1 VREKGS
7 PLTIA
12 ALLLAA
18 MIFAVDVFTRFDG
31 AVAVL
36 YTAVVLLV
44 APAGRRAVMAAGAG
58 TAVLALTAFVA
69 GHIGDF
75 TDGALSR
82 LAVSLT
88 AIAITTVLSIRDRA
102 SRTTLGEQARIL
114 ELSHD
119 TVIIR
124 DPDDI
129 ILFWNDGAEHLYGW
143 TRKEAVGRNCSELL
157 QCEFPRTEV
166 GAALEETGH
175 WSGELVRT
183 RRDGT
188 RLVLASRWLLRRD
201 PDGRPVGVIESS
213 ADLTRQRIAAAQVEA
228 SERRYRTIFDAA
240 GFAAWESDCSGT
252 NQVLEAVPAGTDLGS
267 WLRAEPDRVRQAF
280 QAAVVLEA
288 NSAAV
293 ALFEAQDRT
302 DLVGTSIT
310 ARYLP
315 ESTEALIG
323 IFEAL
328 ISGQHTAESEVRLA
342 TFSGRVVDV
351 VLRITRLPGDGPY
364 ARVLVMAFDVTERN
378 EARARVEQIS
388 AELAHA
394 ARVSMLGQLAAS
406 IAHEVN
412 QPLAAIVNYGKSA
425 RRWLGRAK
433 PDLDEVSS
441 CVDKMLS
448 NATRAADV
456 VSRVRAMARKE
467 VAEAQLLDLSELIE
481 DAIALVQREARIAGI
496 KVRRTGSAN
505 LPPVLAD
512 KVQVQQVMMNLL
524 LNAIHAMQEVR
535 GRPRELCIETSAS
548 PAAMARVAVID
559 CGIGFAR
566 GGEAKLFEPFFT
578 TKPNGMGM
586 GLSICKSLI
595 EAQGGRIFA
604 SNNDGF
610 GATVA
615 FTLPLAKGRRE
626 GDLIS
631 SYDGEK

>member
-1 VREKGS
+1 M
-7 PLTIA
+7 TIA

-44 APAGRRAVMAAGAG
+44 APAGRKAVMAAGAG

-143 TRKEAVGRNCSELL
+143 TRKEAVGRNCGELL

-166 GAALEETGH
+166 GAALQETGH

-252 NQVLEAVPAGTDLGS
+252 NQVLAALPAGTDLGS

-280 QAAVVLEA
+280 QAAVVLDA

-293 ALFEAQDRT
+293 ALFEAQDRA

-328 ISGQHTAESEVRLA
+328 IGGQHTAESEVRLA

-351 VLRITRLPGDGPY
+351 VLRITRLPADGPY

-425 RRWLGRAK
+425 RRWLGRAQ

-448 NATRAADV
+448 NATRAAEV

-496 KVRRTGSAN
+496 KVRRTGSTN
-505 LPPVLAD
+505 LPPVLGD

-535 GRPRELCIETSAS
+535 GRPRELCIETSVS

-559 CGIGFAR
+559 CGIGFAP

-604 SNNDGF
+604 SNNDGL

-615 FTLPLAKGRRE
+615 FTLPLAQGRRKE
-626 GDLIS
+626 DLIS

>member
-1 VREKGS
+1 M
-7 PLTIA
+7 TIA

-88 AIAITTVLSIRDRA
+88 VIAITTVLSIRDRA

-157 QCEFPRTEV
+157 QCEFPRIEV
-166 GAALEETGH
+166 GAALQETGH

-351 VLRITRLPGDGPY
+351 VLRITRLPGDGPF

-448 NATRAADV
+448 NATRAAEV

-524 LNAIHAMQEVR
+524 LNAIHAMQELR
-535 GRPRELCIETSAS
+535 GRPRELCIETSVS

-559 CGIGFAR
+559 CGIGFAP

-615 FTLPLAKGRRE
+615 FTLPLAQGRRE

-631 SYDGEK
+631 SYDGRK

>member
-1 VREKGS
+1 M
-7 PLTIA
+7 TIA

-44 APAGRRAVMAAGAG
+44 APAGRKAVMAAGAG

-143 TRKEAVGRNCSELL
+143 TRKEAVGRNCGELL

-166 GAALEETGH
+166 GAALQETGH

-252 NQVLEAVPAGTDLGS
+252 NQVLAALPAGTDLGS

-280 QAAVVLEA
+280 QAAVVLDA

-293 ALFEAQDRT
+293 ALFEAQDRA

-328 ISGQHTAESEVRLA
+328 IGGQHTAESEVRLT

-351 VLRITRLPGDGPY
+351 VLRITRLPADGPY

-425 RRWLGRAK
+425 RRWLGRAQ

-448 NATRAADV
+448 NATRAAEV

-496 KVRRTGSAN
+496 KVRRTGSTN
-505 LPPVLAD
+505 LPPVLGD

-535 GRPRELCIETSAS
+535 GRPRELCIETSVS

-559 CGIGFAR
+559 CGIGFAP

-604 SNNDGF
+604 SNNDGL

-615 FTLPLAKGRRE
+615 FTLPLAQGRRE

>member
-1 VREKGS
+1 M
-7 PLTIA
+7 TIA

-44 APAGRRAVMAAGAG
+44 APAGRRVVMAAGAG

-175 WSGELVRT
+175 WSGELVRS

-252 NQVLEAVPAGTDLGS
+252 NQVLAALPAGTDLGS
-267 WLRAEPDRVRQAF
+267 WLRADPDRVRQAF
-280 QAAVVLEA
+280 QAAVVLDA

-302 DLVGTSIT
+302 DIVGTSIT

-328 ISGQHTAESEVRLA
+328 TSGQHTAESEVRLA

-351 VLRITRLPGDGPY
+351 VLRITRLPAEGPY

-425 RRWLGRAK
+425 RRWLRRAQ

-448 NATRAADV
+448 NATRAAEV
-456 VSRVRAMARKE
+456 VSHVRAMARKE

-481 DAIALVQREARIAGI
+481 DAIALVQREARIAGT
-496 KVRRTGSAN
+496 KVRRTGSTS

-535 GRPRELCIETSAS
+535 GRPRELCIETSVS
-548 PAAMARVAVID
+548 PTAMARVAVID
-559 CGIGFAR
+559 CGVGFAP

-615 FTLPLAKGRRE
+615 FTLPLAEGRRE
-626 GDLIS
+626 GDLIC
-631 SYDGEK
+631 SYSGKK

>member
-1 VREKGS
+1 
-7 PLTIA
+7 LTIA

-44 APAGRRAVMAAGAG
+44 APAGRKAVMAAGAG

-143 TRKEAVGRNCSELL
+143 TRKEAVGRNCGELL

-166 GAALEETGH
+166 GAALQETGH

-252 NQVLEAVPAGTDLGS
+252 NQVLAALPAGTDLGS

-280 QAAVVLEA
+280 QAAVVLDA

-293 ALFEAQDRT
+293 ALFEAQDRA

-328 ISGQHTAESEVRLA
+328 IGGQHTAESEVRLA

-351 VLRITRLPGDGPY
+351 VLRITRLPADGPY

-425 RRWLGRAK
+425 RRWLGRAQ

-448 NATRAADV
+448 NATRAAEV

-496 KVRRTGSAN
+496 KVRRTGSTN
-505 LPPVLAD
+505 LPPVLGD

-535 GRPRELCIETSAS
+535 GRPRELCIETSVS

-559 CGIGFAR
+559 CGIGFAP

-604 SNNDGF
+604 SNNDGL

-615 FTLPLAKGRRE
+615 FTLPLAQGRRKE
-626 GDLIS
+626 DLIS